1 MDYEKVFERLFET
14 KNIEEQ
20 LHQMN
25 FSYFNSM
32 FDDITLTYEKVII
45 FINKFKNELIESALN
60 DKVLINNIL
69 YENMIIDTTKAHLI
83 TKEYI
88 ENLINKINNKE
99 FEPKVITFYLYIIQ
113 IHNLFVNKYDETT
126 LKEILNLNLVS
137 ILDTPELVSEDGDTF
152 LGNNKKLELTDKF
165 LSWNKKCGKEIL
177 PYIFQLD
184 TLKEYIT
191 ILINSNQ
198 IKDDLDYQ
206 NRLSNLLK
214 ICEYSI
220 IVRDK
225 DITPTK
231 EEVEQINKLFYIYDL
246 INKSIIIDNI
256 KNNNVMLIHFIRDNE
271 VNYQLVGNDIIDI
284 TGNNNNEFDSR
295 QSEFFINSY
304 YEYIVS
310 IIEKQ
315 TGKSFDINN
324 QEMRKMLN
332 EELVYYNNIINYK
345 PLDRLPIKK
354 REIAHNLRTYI
365 RETDNKL
372 SCSFILNL
380 NDKPTTHLNRKIGL
394 IISPTKD
401 GIISTSL
408 GYTEE
413 NDLFDFKNNSVP
425 CTEIFSKINTNNF
438 VNETC
443 VDTNKC
449 EVIGVLVLSDEKN
462 IVERAEKIANIY
474 NTKIVR
480 LIKNDIQTIKH

>member
-1 MDYEKVFERLFET
+1 M
-14 KNIEEQ
+14 
-20 LHQMN
+20 
-25 FSYFNSM
+25 
-32 FDDITLTYEKVII
+32 
-45 FINKFKNELIESALN
+45 
-60 DKVLINNIL
+60 
-69 YENMIIDTTKAHLI
+69 
-83 TKEYI
+83 
-88 ENLINKINNKE
+88 
-99 FEPKVITFYLYIIQ
+99 
-113 IHNLFVNKYDETT
+113 
-126 LKEILNLNLVS
+126 
-137 ILDTPELVSEDGDTF
+137 
-152 LGNNKKLELTDKF
+152 KK
-165 LSWNKKCGKEIL
+165 
-177 PYIFQLD
+177 
-184 TLKEYIT
+184 
-191 ILINSNQ
+191 
-198 IKDDLDYQ
+198 
-206 NRLSNLLK
+206 
-214 ICEYSI
+214 
-220 IVRDK
+220 
-225 DITPTK
+225 
-231 EEVEQINKLFYIYDL
+231 
-246 INKSIIIDNI
+246 
-256 KNNNVMLIHFIRDNE
+256 HFIRDNE

-332 EELVYYNNIINYK
+332 EQLVYYNNIINYR

-401 GIISTSL
+401 AIISTSL
-408 GYTEE
+408 GYTKE

-449 EVIGVLVLSDEKN
+449 EVIGVLLLSDEKN